1 MELNLVAR
9 YTIKRENDNKT
20 VLTIQQI
27 DEEDV
32 GNYTCYAINRA
43 GWDCNST
50 IGGANCN
57 FAPTPNS
64 TLALQVIN

>member
-1 MELNLVAR
+1 MELDLVVR

-43 GWDCNST
+43 GWDYD
-50 IGGANCN
+50 
-57 FAPTPNS
+57 S
-64 TLALQVIN
+64 TLA